1 MIRSVRLDQH
11 PAHPLRAAA
20 RIQLDRL
27 RGEVLQLGESL
38 DARVARADEHEPQV
52 LGARVAGSSSDSA
65 MSRQLSTWLRSA
77 VASDSDLKPIA
88 CSARPGIGSVRETDP
103 SATTSWS

>member
-1 MIRSVRLDQH
+1 MIRSLRLDQH
-11 PAHPLRAAA
+11 PAHALRAAA

-27 RGEVLQLGESL
+27 RGEVLQLGEPL

-52 LGARVAGSSSDSA
+52 LGAHAGSSTDSA

-88 CSARPGIGSVRETDP
+88 CSASPGIGSVRDTEP